1 MNTVTHDR
9 SPLLR
14 IELQLRPHP
23 PKDATPLFHGL
34 SDLTFRDADGNVVWD
49 QRLPEL
55 THRSSWSARVELADD
70 DTWVLVLTLL
80 HDKAKRALDAMG
92 LPHFVAED
100 GNYSFQIGT
109 DQEEGR

>member
-1 MNTVTHDR
+1 MSPVTHDR
-9 SPLLR
+9 SPLVR

-34 SDLTFRDADGNVVWD
+34 SDLTFRDANGRVVWD

-55 THRSSWSARVELADD
+55 THRSSWSARVELVD

-80 HDKAKRALDAMG
+80 HEKAKTALDAMG
-92 LPHFVAED
+92 LPYFVAED

-109 DQEEGR
+109 ER